1 MGVLQR
7 FEHRLEGMVEGA
19 FARAF
24 KSELQPVEVASAI
37 QREMDDR
44 AAIVAQGRTLV
55 PNDFVV
61 EVAEDDYA
69 RLDVY
74 ADSLGIELATLAR
87 EYAKEQGYSFVGPVR
102 MRFEGVRDLTTG
114 TFRIL
119 SGVIRGTT
127 VEDGEIR
134 RPASDLPQPAGG
146 FHGNPRLLV
155 SGPEPG
161 PDGSTQRTYE
171 ISTPLIILGRG
182 HRLRPAARR
191 PWRLP
196 PPRRDPGRG
205 RRGRARRPR
214 LHQRDVRQR
223 PARPASHAERRH
235 PGDPRPDDPGLPQ
248 GQHLL
253 SRLQYKYHSRGRE
266 RGYGL
271 APPAA
276 RPGQP
281 NHGNGQPR
289 THDPMNALELTL
301 VRIGFLAVLW
311 LFVIA
316 AVGVVRTDLF
326 GPASQRRK
334 RPRRAAPAGR
344 AQARAPEVQAGPD
357 VARRRPQQLLVTAGI
372 ARRHDAR
379 PD

>member
-74 ADSLGIELATLAR
+74 ADNLGIELATLAR

-127 VEDGEIR
+127 VQDGEIR
-134 RPASDLPQPAGG
+134 RPASDMPQPGG
-146 FHGNPRLLV
+146 AFRGNPRLLV
-155 SGPEPG
+155 SGPDGG
-161 PDGSTQRTYE
+161 PDGGRQRTFE
-171 ISTPLIILGRG
+171 ISTPLVILGRG
-182 HRLRPAARR
+182 TDCDLRLV
-191 PWRLP
+191 
-196 PPRRDPGRG
+196 DPGVSR
-205 RRGRARRPR
+205 
-214 LHQRDVRQR
+214 H
-223 PARPASHAERRH
+223 HAEIRVED
-235 PGDPRPDDPGLPQ
+235 GDVVLVDLGSTN
-248 GQHLL
+248 GTFV
-253 SRLQYKYHSRGRE
+253 
-266 RGYGL
+266 
-271 APPAA
+271 
-276 RPGQP
+276 
-281 NHGNGQPR
+281 NGQPVRRVGLSDGTRVTLGR
-289 THDPMNALELTL
+289 TTL
-301 VRIGFLAVLW
+301 VF
-311 LFVIA
+311 
-316 AVGVVRTDLF
+316 
-326 GPASQRRK
+326 RRD
-334 RPRRAAPAGR
+334 GSY
-344 AQARAPEVQAGPD
+344 
-357 VARRRPQQLLVTAGI
+357 
-372 ARRHDAR
+372 
-379 PD
+379 